1 MKASP
6 MKTWWH
12 PDQFA
17 RRKPLL
23 ETRVTMMRAIR
34 AFFESRDY
42 WEVETPVLQVSPCM
56 DAHIRAFCTS
66 LQSVD
71 QQSAVDMYLHTS
83 PEFAMK
89 KLLVAGLP
97 KIFQLCRTFRN
108 AEGASTH
115 EPEFTMLEWYAAGM
129 TYRELM
135 DECVDLIRHCAGK
148 TGCKMID
155 WRGRVTDPFSDWQ
168 FLSVGDAF
176 EQYAGIDLPA
186 VMDDLD
192 AFGAAAAKAGYPPH
206 DGDSWDDV
214 FFRVFLPLIEPELGH
229 PAPTILYDYPA
240 TMASL
245 ARRRSD
251 DPRFC
256 ERFEIYICGLEL
268 ANAFG
273 ELTDPVEQRSRFVE
287 ENIIRKD
294 LYGDEYP
301 VDADFIAALEFGLPD
316 ASGIALGVD
325 RLAMLLTGAAD
336 IADVIW
342 TPVRP
347 PEQAFSF

>member
-1 MKASP
+1 MKS
-6 MKTWWH
+6 WWH
-12 PDQFA
+12 PETFD

-23 ETRVTMMRAIR
+23 EQRMRMIRAIR
-34 AFFESRDY
+34 AFFEGRDY
-42 WEVETPVLQVSPCM
+42 WEVETPALQVSPCM
-56 DAHIRAFCTS
+56 DAHIRAFKTE
-66 LQSVD
+66 LQAVD
-71 QQSAVDMYLHTS
+71 QQSATDMYLHTS

-108 AEGASTH
+108 AEGARTH
-115 EPEFTMLEWYAAGM
+115 EPEFTMLEWYATGM
-129 TYRELM
+129 NYRELM
-135 DECVDLIRHCAGK
+135 DECVDLIRACAKAAGEEL
-148 TGCKMID
+148 ID
-155 WRGRVTDPFSDWQ
+155 WRGRISDPFGDWQ
-168 FLSVGDAF
+168 FISVSDAF
-176 EQYAGIDLPA
+176 DQYAGIDLKS

-206 DGDSWDDV
+206 EGDTWDDI
-214 FFRVFLPLIEPELGH
+214 FFRVFLPLIEPNLGH
-229 PAPTILYDYPA
+229 PVPTILYDYPA

-245 ARRRSD
+245 ARRCKGD
-251 DPRFC
+251 QRFC

-287 ENIIRKD
+287 ENIIRKE

-301 VDADFIAALEFGLPD
+301 VDAEFIAALEFGLPD

-325 RLAMLLTGAAD
+325 RLAMLLTGADD
-336 IADVIW
+336 IADIIW

-347 PEQAFSF
+347 VPEAFSG